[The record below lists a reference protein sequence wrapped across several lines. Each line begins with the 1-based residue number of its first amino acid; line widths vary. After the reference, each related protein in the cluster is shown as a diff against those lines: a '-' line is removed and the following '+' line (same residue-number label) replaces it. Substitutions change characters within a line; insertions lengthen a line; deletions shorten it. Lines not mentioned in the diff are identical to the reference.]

1 MAVSFS
7 LQTRAPVGD
16 GVAGVQG
23 HARKLQAERTV
34 ATLRAPAERNPAHA
48 HREAIVI
55 VIVIIVSNDGGDGS
69 LLGYIF
75 ACCFAATCCFA
86 CCFAAGGGELQH
98 PGVYAPARVGLSV
111 GDGAHRFNGVAV
123 PVCETGIRSLSRI
136 KIKHTAQLNAQ
147 LNHD

>member
-48 HREAIVI
+48 HREAIVIVI

-123 PVCETGIRSLSRI
+123 PVCETGIGSLSRI
-136 KIKHTAQLNAQ
+136 KSNTQHN
-147 LNHD
+147 

>member
-48 HREAIVI
+48 HREAIII

-75 ACCFAATCCFA
+75 ACCFA

-136 KIKHTAQLNAQ
+136 KSNTQHN
-147 LNHD
+147 